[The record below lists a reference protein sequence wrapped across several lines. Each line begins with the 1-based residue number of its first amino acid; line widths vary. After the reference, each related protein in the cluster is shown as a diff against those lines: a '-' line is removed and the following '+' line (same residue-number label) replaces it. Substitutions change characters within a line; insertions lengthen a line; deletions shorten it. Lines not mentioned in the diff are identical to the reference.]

1 MSLASILY
9 LFVQMEGRATTRVR
23 LKIRG
28 AAAKLF
34 VLWRRAANRTIL
46 VSLGAELGELVA
58 TLPRRVLSDAFEIAI
73 VNSDCGGARLGTS
86 QTPRALGGSG
96 FVGGL
101 EGLG

>member
-1 MSLASILY
+1 MDIACVYY
-9 LFVQMEGRATTRVR
+9 LFQVVQMGGRAPTHVR

-58 TLPRRVLSDAFEIAI
+58 TLPRRVLSD
-73 VNSDCGGARLGTS
+73 
-86 QTPRALGGSG
+86 SG
-96 FVGGL
+96 K
-101 EGLG
+101 

>member
-1 MSLASILY
+1 MVDLTDASGYRLRLFFIY
-9 LFVQMEGRATTRVR
+9 LFKWGDELHVR

-58 TLPRRVLSDAFEIAI
+58 TLPRRVLSD
-73 VNSDCGGARLGTS
+73 
-86 QTPRALGGSG
+86 SG
-96 FVGGL
+96 K
-101 EGLG
+101 

>member
-1 MSLASILY
+1 MPVDIACVYY
-9 LFVQMEGRATTRVR
+9 LFVQMGGRATTRVR

-58 TLPRRVLSDAFEIAI
+58 TLPRRVLSD
-73 VNSDCGGARLGTS
+73 
-86 QTPRALGGSG
+86 SG
-96 FVGGL
+96 K
-101 EGLG
+101 